1 VTRQRRI
8 LLVNPN
14 TSESITQTLVAE
26 ARRIV
31 GDRAEIEGV
40 TAPFGSASLEC
51 RAELVVAAH
60 AVLTALAAQ
69 SNYDAAVIGAFG
81 DPGLEAAQDIAE
93 APVFGL
99 GRSGIGAAAAGGR
112 RFAIVTIGAQMRSE
126 IERTVAALGLSNQ
139 LVAIRFLKGAVLDV
153 ARDRAAFSDPLV
165 ALANACVKENG
176 AEAVLLGGA
185 PFGGMS
191 VDLAERIVVPVFDGL
206 ASALQNALG
215 ASPRPAANRST
226 AASARKAI
234 AGIAPTLAHSIR
246 DYLSSGS

>member
-8 LLVNPN
+8 LLINPN

-60 AVLTALAAQ
+60 AVLTAIAART
-69 SNYDAAVIGAFG
+69 NYDAVVIGAFG

-93 APVFGL
+93 APAFGL
-99 GRSGIGAAAAGGR
+99 GRSGLGAAVAGGR

-139 LVAIRFLKGAVLDV
+139 LVATRFLKGAVLDV
-153 ARDRAAFSDPLV
+153 AKDRAAFSNALV
-165 ALANACVKENG
+165 ALANACVEENG
-176 AEAVLLGGA
+176 AQAILLGGA
-185 PFGGMS
+185 PFAGMS
-191 VDLAERIVVPVFDGL
+191 ADLAGRIVVPVFDGL
-206 ASALQNALG
+206 ACALQNALG
-215 ASPRPAANRST
+215 AASGPAATRAT
-226 AASARKAI
+226 TSARKAI
-234 AGIAPTLAHSIR
+234 VGIPPTLAQSIR
-246 DYLSSGS
+246 DYLSRGS